1 MIEIIKNDQLI
12 ELYKEWA
19 DEDPVFH
26 KAAEYLENG
35 HIRESNL
42 NWNVKCRNQIRELRR
57 NGYDWDHIHS
67 LVRNHVSVATLES
80 QLNVNGI
87 AELTARQ
94 VYYQLK
100 K

>member
-67 LVRNHVSVATLES
+67 LVRNHVSVATLKS

>member
-12 ELYKEWA
+12 ELYKQWA
-19 DEDPVFH
+19 DEDPIFH

-67 LVRNHVSVATLES
+67 LVRNHVSVATLKS

-87 AELTARQ
+87 AEVTARL